1 MVSAAA
7 LSPLF
12 TDIRI
17 SADEALV
24 IAGALRDIAE
34 VDGTH
39 PEEEALIDE
48 LVREMASDLGDALKI
63 PRVTPA
69 DVAQKLIDPT
79 LRTVLLQSA
88 LLLAMADGVIS
99 DAERRRIREYATA
112 LGIAGNEYAEIE
124 HVIEGWVRSG
134 ESQPLFA

>member
-12 TDIRI
+12 TDIHI

-34 VDGTH
+34 IDGTH

-48 LVREMASDLGDALKI
+48 LVREMASDLGDALQV
-63 PRVTPA
+63 PRVTPE
-69 DVAQKLIDPT
+69 DVARKLIDPT
-79 LRTVLLQSA
+79 LRTVLLQCA

-99 DAERRRIREYATA
+99 DAERQRIREYAGA
-112 LGIAGNEYAEIE
+112 LGVAGNQYAEIE
-124 HVIEGWVRSG
+124 SVIESWVRSG
-134 ESQPLFA
+134 ENQPLFS